1 MLKHH
6 LAFPE
11 HKSPVPDTPAKTNG
25 LMANGTNSFLFDEL
39 INAVN
44 GASQSEQISVF
55 LTEISNFVNKVRLL
69 KPKLLKQDTNC
80 LTSEYYL
87 DKNVSKILELPEG
100 LLQLNESAFQQN
112 NSTFSSYVEERKS
125 PDITPLH
132 PPLGFNLN
140 LSQVNYDQI
149 SDNAVEAEAL
159 GKPNLF

>member
-6 LAFPE
+6 LAFPD
-11 HKSPVPDTPAKTNG
+11 HKTPVPDISIKPNG
-25 LMANGTNSFLFDEL
+25 LIANGTNSFLFDEL

-44 GASQSEQISVF
+44 GASQNEQISVF

-69 KPKLLKQDTNC
+69 KPKLLQQDTNC

-100 LLQLNESAFQQN
+100 LLQLNDSTFQQN

-125 PDITPLH
+125 PDNTPLH
-132 PPLGFNLN
+132 HLN

-159 GKPNLF
+159 GKPNLLF